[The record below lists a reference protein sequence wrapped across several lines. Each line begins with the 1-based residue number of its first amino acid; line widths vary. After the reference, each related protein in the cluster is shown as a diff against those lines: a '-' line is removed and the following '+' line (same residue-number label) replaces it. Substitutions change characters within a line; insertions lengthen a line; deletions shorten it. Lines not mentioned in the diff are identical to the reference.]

1 MQKPNWSLGRAVH
14 AFGELMDAP
23 NLDCYAKIVE
33 QATIYF
39 HDLWENT
46 EWIRKNAEN
55 GEERI
60 KKLKQIEESFWELLY
75 ETKYSITQLKGQAII
90 LKKYCDLSLKELK
103 INSDENIDEKSQ
115 EKLMN
120 YISVIGEWMD
130 IKILDEL
137 SEKWKLFNQ
146 DCEAEKSKW
155 NILKDTS
162 SIWWNIIKKIS
173 LCIGGVAVLASIV
186 ITIVV
191 VSVYGTPAAGAA
203 VAATSTEV
211 ASLAATWIVDGAIAG
226 GIGILSLAFA
236 YGIAKNVAPER
247 IIYQSNEV
255 IKRLQIMIT
264 IGKEAK
270 LLVGNLNI
278 QKSANAPSL
287 NNLLKSNKI
296 DKNVFIVGLEQ
307 IKRNLE
313 IFVQQADKVN
323 EITDDAQRSLIPQK
337 VTLEKSTYC
346 IIS

>member
-90 LKKYCDLSLKELK
+90 LKEYCDLSLKELK
-103 INSDENIDEKSQ
+103 RNSDENIDEKSQ

-130 IKILDEL
+130 IKTLTEL
-137 SEKWKLFNQ
+137 NEKWKSFVQ
-146 DCEAEKSKW
+146 DCEAEKTNW

-191 VSVYGTPAAGAA
+191 VSVYGTPAAGVA
-203 VAATSTEV
+203 VAAASTEV
-211 ASLAATWIVDGAIAG
+211 ASLAATWIVSGVVAG

-236 YGIAKNVAPER
+236 YGIAKNFAPER

-307 IKRNLE
+307 IKINLE
-313 IFVQQADKVN
+313 KFIQQADKVN
-323 EITDDAQRSLIPQK
+323 EITDDAQRSLIPQI
-337 VTLEKSTYC
+337 VTREESTPC